1 MIWWGCQFDALR
13 YLAERFYLEGFR
25 FEPFAAITDV
35 AGKTATACV
44 FKPLGIALQNQG
56 LGFEQQKSR

>member
-1 MIWWGCQFDALR
+1 
-13 YLAERFYLEGFR
+13 LAERFYLEGFR